1 MEPLFS
7 VTSCK
12 PHKRCTASV
21 WVLTNLTAK
30 LERERERVGER
41 ERKRERGRERRGERE
56 RERACCTVVADPV
69 CQSAHFK

>member
-1 MEPLFS
+1 M
-7 VTSCK
+7 
-12 PHKRCTASV
+12 